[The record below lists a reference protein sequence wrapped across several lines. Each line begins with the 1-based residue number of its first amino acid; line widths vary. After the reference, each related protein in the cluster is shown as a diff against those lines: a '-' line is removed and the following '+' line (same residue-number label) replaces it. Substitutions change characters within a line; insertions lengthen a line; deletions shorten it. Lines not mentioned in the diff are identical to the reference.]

1 MESDF
6 REIIATGEINQSV
19 NVVFYFY
26 QDSFCIWENYAQQQ
40 QQKITIT
47 KRAKRK
53 TNRYCL
59 LRYSAV

>member
-6 REIIATGEINQSV
+6 REIIATREINQSV

-40 QQKITIT
+40 QQEE
-47 KRAKRK
+47 
-53 TNRYCL
+53 
-59 LRYSAV
+59 